1 MFLKS
6 IPKKNLNEL
15 MKFYYDK
22 SLNRINLKKY
32 IDDIIFKIPEN
43 CKVSKEFVNELYK
56 TISLEE

>member
-1 MFLKS
+1 
-6 IPKKNLNEL
+6 